1 MYTLN
6 RVNWNTKTMV
16 KISVLGVISFIL
28 MFFEFPLVW
37 LAPSF
42 IKLDISDLPS
52 LLGAF
57 SIGPMAGVIIQLLK
71 NLLNLVLEGSTTG
84 GVGELANFVVGSTFA
99 YTAGAF
105 YFKNKNFKNAIIG
118 LIAGTVVMTTVI
130 SLANYFIMFPLY
142 AKLFGWPLEDLVAM
156 GTAVNKNIT
165 DMKTMI
171 IYSIVPFNLLKGL
184 VVTIVTV
191 LVYKRLSPILHK

>member
-105 YFKNKNFKNAIIG
+105 YFK
-118 LIAGTVVMTTVI
+118 T
-130 SLANYFIMFPLY
+130 
-142 AKLFGWPLEDLVAM
+142 
-156 GTAVNKNIT
+156 
-165 DMKTMI
+165 
-171 IYSIVPFNLLKGL
+171 
-184 VVTIVTV
+184 
-191 LVYKRLSPILHK
+191 RILRMQ